1 MWLDLSL
8 CSMLC
13 GLTACRGCCNR
24 LHVLWLAQLKLRN
37 KRPDAGGCQGGTAG
51 GRGGKGGGGGGTPV
65 AAAPRLVVL
74 GSLGGGMVVGG
85 QGAASNSS
93 CVAKDLMLWG
103 WGRRSHQ
110 QLLCSKTADA

>member
-1 MWLDLSL
+1 MF
-8 CSMLC
+8 C
-13 GLTACRGCCNR
+13 GLPNSNCATKDLMLEDVKGD
-24 LHVLWLAQLKLRN
+24 QL
-37 KRPDAGGCQGGTAG
+37 GGEGVGGV
-51 GRGGKGGGGGGTPV
+51 GGGTPV

-85 QGAASNSS
+85 HRAASNSS